1 MRPKKLTF
9 MQWLIDLFTNESV
22 GRTLLLYSLI
32 ISLGVLMGKIKIGGI
47 SLGVT
52 LVLFVGI
59 LVGHFGFSVNPT
71 VLGFI
76 KEFGLIL
83 FVYSIGLQVGPGF
96 FASFKEGGLKLN
108 LLACGLILLNICVA
122 IGLYYILGGKVSLP
136 MMTGILSG
144 AVTNTPGLG
153 AAEEALRQINYN
165 GDPIGLGYAVAYPM
179 GVIGIIG
186 TMIGLRYL
194 GRIKLEQEEK
204 RLAEKSV
211 VETEKPERLT
221 LKVTNRALNGKTIAE
236 CQQLTKREFVV
247 SRMYTNEEFII
258 PSAETLIQTGDTM
271 LIIASLADVRAIE
284 TIIGEPVEMEWK
296 EDESKM
302 VSRRIVITQ
311 NNINGRT
318 LGSLR
323 MRSVLGVNI
332 TRVNRSG
339 IDLLATPNL
348 VLQVGDRVMV
358 VGPIEA
364 IRKAEK
370 LLGNTLKRLN
380 EPHLIT
386 IFLGI
391 LIGIIV
397 GSIPIYF
404 PGMPMPAKLGL
415 AGGPLIVSIL
425 IGRFGAQFKLVTYT
439 AQSANLMLREMG
451 ICLFLA
457 SVGIASGGRF
467 VETVLSAN
475 GLTWVLCGLAIT
487 VIPAVIIAVVGRL
500 MKINYF
506 ALIGLIAGCTTNPPA
521 LAYAGSISQTDTP
534 AVTYSTVYPL
544 SMFLRIITAQI
555 IILVLA

>member
-1 MRPKKLTF
+1 

-204 RLAEKSV
+204 KLAEKSV

-506 ALIGLIAGCTTNPPA
+506 ALIGLVAGCTTNPPA